1 MKLLLDQGLP
11 RGSAEL
17 LRSRGID
24 TVHVGEL
31 AMASA
36 DDPSILDTAREVGRV
51 VVTLDADFHT
61 LLALS
66 GCSSPSVIR
75 IRIEKL
81 RAAELAELLFNVT
94 TQTQQP
100 LIAGA
105 MVSVQPTRLR
115 VRHLPLGRAETPR
128 D

>member
-1 MKLLLDQGLP
+1 M
-11 RGSAEL
+11 
-17 LRSRGID
+17 RSRGID